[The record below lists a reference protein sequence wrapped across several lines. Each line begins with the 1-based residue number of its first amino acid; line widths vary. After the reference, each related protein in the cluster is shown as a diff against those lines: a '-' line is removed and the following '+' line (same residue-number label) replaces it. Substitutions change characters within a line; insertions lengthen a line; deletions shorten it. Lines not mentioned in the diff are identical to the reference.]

1 VSFFI
6 FRIMQNVWRV
16 TRVIEDA
23 GYRIKRVYVCDREC
37 VCVWSRVHVKI
48 CMSALVCV
56 KCVAV
61 CCSEWQC
68 RVAVCCSVLQC
79 VAVCCSVLQC
89 VAVCC
94 SVVVQ
99 CVESVVCAN
108 VYECIGACAYTEYLV
123 FLV

>member
-1 VSFFI
+1 MSFFI

-56 KCVAV
+56 
-61 CCSEWQC
+61 
-68 RVAVCCSVLQC
+68 
-79 VAVCCSVLQC
+79 
-89 VAVCC
+89 
-94 SVVVQ
+94 
-99 CVESVVCAN
+99 
-108 VYECIGACAYTEYLV
+108 
-123 FLV
+123 